1 MTALSRTRRSAA
13 TTTVP
18 FDIRRLFVGSCI
30 ALAATGM
37 TFSVRG
43 DIMGALGQ
51 QFALNHYQLGLIAG
65 AAFYG
70 YVGAIL
76 GGGLLV
82 DALGAR
88 KILTLAFIAQLAGLA
103 LTIIAPGFSM
113 LFAGTLVVGLGNGLI
128 EAAANPLVAS
138 LYPRQKTRR
147 LNAFH
152 AWFAGGLIVG
162 GLVGYGFTRA
172 GLDWRMKLAAIILS
186 VLAYGVVLLPL
197 RFPPTERVAAAV
209 SSREMF
215 RTATRPI
222 FLILLACMFLTAS
235 TELGPN
241 QWIPDTLGH
250 LAGASGIL
258 VLTFVNGIMFA
269 ARTFGSRLLGKASP
283 VAVLAV
289 SSVLAAAGLQLLA
302 HAHSALGAY
311 AAAAVFALGIG
322 RYWPTMLGA
331 VAERCPKG
339 GSFVLALMGSGGM
352 LATAITLPWMG
363 HMIDAHGAA
372 YAFATVSILP
382 ALCVLAF
389 TAIWLRDRKTGAE
402 TIETLP
408 VAAHPA

>member
-1 MTALSRTRRSAA
+1 MPTLSRFPRSAA
-13 TTTVP
+13 TTAAPLDV
-18 FDIRRLFVGSCI
+18 RRLFVGSCI

-43 DIMGALGQ
+43 DIMSALGQ
-51 QFALNHYQLGLIAG
+51 HFSLDHYQLGLIAG

-70 YVGAIL
+70 YVAAIL

-82 DALGAR
+82 DAVGAR
-88 KILTLAFIAQLAGLA
+88 AILVLAFVAQLAGLV
-103 LTIIAPGFSM
+103 LTIAAPGFDT

-138 LYPRQKTRR
+138 LYPRDKTRR

-152 AWFAGGLIVG
+152 AWFAGGLILG
-162 GLVGYGFTRA
+162 GLIGYGFTLA
-172 GLDWRMKLAAIILS
+172 GLDWRAKLAAIILC
-186 VLAYGVVLLPL
+186 VLIYGVVLLPL
-197 RFPPTERVAAAV
+197 SFPASERVAAAI

-215 RTATRPI
+215 RTARRPI
-222 FLILLACMFLTAS
+222 FLVLLACMFLTAS

-241 QWIPDTLGH
+241 QWMPDTLGQ

-269 ARTFGSRLLGKASP
+269 ARSLGSRLLGHAGP
-283 VAVLAV
+283 IAVLAV

-302 HAHSALGAY
+302 HAHSAAAAY
-311 AAAAVFALGIG
+311 AAAAVFALGIS

-331 VAERCPKG
+331 VAERCPRG

-363 HMIDAHGAA
+363 HMIDTRGAA

-382 ALCVLAF
+382 VVCAVAF
-389 TAIWLRDRKTGAE
+389 TAVWLHDRRTGAV
-402 TIETLP
+402 TTETLT
-408 VAAHPA
+408 VEAHPA

>member
-1 MTALSRTRRSAA
+1 MTALSRSPRSAA
-13 TTTVP
+13 ATAVP
-18 FDIRRLFVGSCI
+18 YDVRRLFVGSCI

-51 QFALNHYQLGLIAG
+51 HFSLNHYQLGLIAG

-88 KILTLAFIAQLAGLA
+88 KILTLAFIAQLAGLV
-103 LTIIAPGFSM
+103 LTITAPGFDM
-113 LFAGTLVVGLGNGLI
+113 LFTGTLVVGLGNGLI
-128 EAAANPLVAS
+128 EAAANPLIAS
-138 LYPRQKTRR
+138 LYPREKTRR

-162 GLVGYGFTRA
+162 GFVGYGFTLA
-172 GLDWRMKLAAIILS
+172 GLDWRTKLATIILS
-186 VLAYGVVLLPL
+186 VLVYGVVLLPL
-197 RFPPTERVAAAV
+197 RFPATERVAAAV

-222 FLILLACMFLTAS
+222 FLVLLACMLLTAS

-241 QWIPDTLGH
+241 QWMPDTLGQ

-269 ARTFGSRLLGKASP
+269 ARILGSRLLGNAGP
-283 VAVLAV
+283 IAVLAV

-302 HAHSALGAY
+302 HAHSALAAY
-311 AAAAVFALGIG
+311 AAAAIFALGIS

-339 GSFVLALMGSGGM
+339 GSFVLALLGSAGM

-363 HMIDAHGAA
+363 HMIDTRGAA
-372 YAFATVSILP
+372 YAFATISILP
-382 ALCVLAF
+382 VLCVVAF
-389 TAIWLRDRKTGAE
+389 TAIWLYDRRKGVE
-402 TIETLP
+402 TTETLT
-408 VAAHPA
+408 VQTHPA